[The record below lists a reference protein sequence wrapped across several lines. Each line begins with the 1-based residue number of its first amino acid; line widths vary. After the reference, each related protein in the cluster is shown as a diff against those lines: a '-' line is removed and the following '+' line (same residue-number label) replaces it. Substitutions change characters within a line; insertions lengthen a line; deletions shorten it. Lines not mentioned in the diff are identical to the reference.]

1 MKRSIFKP
9 ILGGLIIGT
18 ALFFAPF
25 MLLKFLFW
33 MCIIG
38 GIMRMIFWRR
48 HSHWGGPRYYMA
60 YADKVRNMSQED
72 YDALKTKMN
81 KWQGHCGHYGQY
93 NWHDDKDRYNCH
105 DEKDRCGKDT
115 SGKNTSEKENNEKET
130 KTNL

>member
-9 ILGGLIIGT
+9 ILGGIIIGA

-25 MLLKFLFW
+25 LLLKFIFW

-38 GIMRMIFWRR
+38 AILRLIFWRR
-48 HSHWGGPRYYMA
+48 HSYWGGPHPYTA

-72 YDALKTKMN
+72 YDAFKTKMN
-81 KWQGHCGHYGQY
+81 RWQGGCGYYSRH
-93 NWHDDKDRYNCH
+93 NCYA
-105 DEKDRCGKDT
+105 EKDIC
-115 SGKNTSEKENNEKET
+115 EKET